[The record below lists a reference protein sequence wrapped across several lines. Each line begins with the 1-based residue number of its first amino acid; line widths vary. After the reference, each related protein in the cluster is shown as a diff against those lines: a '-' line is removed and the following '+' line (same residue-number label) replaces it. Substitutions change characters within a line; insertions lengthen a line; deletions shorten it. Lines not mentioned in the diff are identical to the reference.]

1 MYPLNVCIVAVS
13 QMRWTQP
20 QTRGRAPSA
29 TWHQRCWMKVSPP
42 TTLTHTSRQT
52 CMHMGWSHGR
62 WHAGVTLEVCIISSA
77 IASILILVIYVKD
90 AAFGHFSLIQCWGY
104 YCTTIKKVLE
114 RIQKESSNLEK
125 KKNCLWCFEE
135 FGLMLILCISYNSF
149 IHINPHPG
157 ERNVVNS

>member
-90 AAFGHFSLIQCWGY
+90 AAFSLFSLIQFWGY
-104 YCTTIKKVLE
+104 YSTTIKKFW
-114 RIQKESSNLEK
+114 KESRK
-125 KKNCLWCFEE
+125 KVQTLRRRKIVYGVLRSLASC
-135 FGLMLILCISYNSF
+135 
-149 IHINPHPG
+149 
-157 ERNVVNS
+157 